1 MVAVSLKK
9 FFQAEDGIRDAQES
23 RGLGDVYKRQPIIL
37 IVVLLTAACGHDPGG
52 KDKIAVIDWDKAFSA
67 HPKQTVLKQGEAE
80 LQKLLRYR
88 EEQAEIAKTQIA
100 GLTRLQQLKQN
111 SKANFLDAGFQTQMY
126 AAEAK
131 ERKKLLDAY
140 DAAVKEADAALAEQE
155 KELEDAYQLK
165 ILNLRLRLEAIKMRP
180 AEREVVQNELNQ
192 VQSEREQQRQQ
203 ILAAKN
209 KIIGAKMEPLVVETQ
224 ARLKQHAEQL
234 QQEMQGDMSGV
245 LSKDQ
250 SDLAKVPEALTKAMA
265 AIDKQADKLQESN
278 EKLRAGIRNDIESN
292 VIKLAHERQY
302 TIVFH
307 SVKVNI
313 KADDITD
320 DVVKALQN
328 MK

>member
-1 MVAVSLKK
+1 MRWLT
-9 FFQAEDGIRDAQES
+9 
-23 RGLGDVYKRQPIIL
+23 PIIL

-88 EEQAEIAKTQIA
+88 DEQAEIAKTQIA

-140 DAAVKEADAALAEQE
+140 DSAVKEADAALAEQE

-180 AEREVVQNELNQ
+180 AEREVVQNELNK
-192 VQSEREQQRQQ
+192 VQSEREQQRQL

-209 KIIGAKMEPLVVETQ
+209 KIIGAKMEPLVAETQ

-234 QQEMQGDMSGV
+234 QQEMQGDMSVV

-250 SDLAKVPEALTKAMA
+250 SDLAKVPEALTTAMA

-278 EKLRAGIRNDIESN
+278 EKLKDSIRNDIESN

-313 KADDITD
+313 KADEITD

>member
-1 MVAVSLKK
+1 MGS
-9 FFQAEDGIRDAQES
+9 EMCIRD
-23 RGLGDVYKRQPIIL
+23 R
-37 IVVLLTAACGHDPGG
+37 GG

>member
-1 MVAVSLKK
+1 MRWLT
-9 FFQAEDGIRDAQES
+9 
-23 RGLGDVYKRQPIIL
+23 PIIL
-37 IVVLLTAACGHDPGG
+37 IVVLLNAACGHDPGG

-111 SKANFLDAGFQTQMY
+111 SKANFMDAGFQTQMY

-165 ILNLRLRLEAIKMRP
+165 ILNFRLRLEAIKMRP

-234 QQEMQGDMSGV
+234 QQEMQGDMSVV

>member
-1 MVAVSLKK
+1 MRWLT
-9 FFQAEDGIRDAQES
+9 
-23 RGLGDVYKRQPIIL
+23 PIIL

-67 HPKQTVLKQGEAE
+67 HPKQTVLKQGESE

-111 SKANFLDAGFQTQMY
+111 SKANFMDAGFQTQMY

-165 ILNLRLRLEAIKMRP
+165 ILNFRLRLEAIKMRP

>member
-1 MVAVSLKK
+1 MRWLT
-9 FFQAEDGIRDAQES
+9 
-23 RGLGDVYKRQPIIL
+23 PIIL

-111 SKANFLDAGFQTQMY
+111 SKANFMDAGFQTQMY

-209 KIIGAKMEPLVVETQ
+209 KIIGTKMEPLVAETQ

-320 DVVKALQN
+320 DVVQALQN

>member
-1 MVAVSLKK
+1 MRWLT
-9 FFQAEDGIRDAQES
+9 
-23 RGLGDVYKRQPIIL
+23 PIIL

-67 HPKQTVLKQGEAE
+67 HPKQTVLKRGEAE

-165 ILNLRLRLEAIKMRP
+165 ILNFRLRLEAIKMRP

-209 KIIGAKMEPLVVETQ
+209 KIIGAKMEPLVAETQ

>member
-1 MVAVSLKK
+1 MRWLT
-9 FFQAEDGIRDAQES
+9 
-23 RGLGDVYKRQPIIL
+23 PIIL

-67 HPKQTVLKQGEAE
+67 HPKQSVLKQGEAE

-203 ILAAKN
+203 ILAEKN
-209 KIIGAKMEPLVVETQ
+209 KIIGAKMEPLVAETQ

>member
-1 MVAVSLKK
+1 MRWLT
-9 FFQAEDGIRDAQES
+9 
-23 RGLGDVYKRQPIIL
+23 PIIL

-111 SKANFLDAGFQTQMY
+111 SKANFMDAGFQTQMY

-209 KIIGAKMEPLVVETQ
+209 KIIGAKMEPLVAETQ

-265 AIDKQADKLQESN
+265 ATDKQADKLQESN

>member
-1 MVAVSLKK
+1 MRWLT
-9 FFQAEDGIRDAQES
+9 
-23 RGLGDVYKRQPIIL
+23 PIIL

-203 ILAAKN
+203 ILAAK
-209 KIIGAKMEPLVVETQ
+209 
-224 ARLKQHAEQL
+224 
-234 QQEMQGDMSGV
+234 
-245 LSKDQ
+245 
-250 SDLAKVPEALTKAMA
+250 
-265 AIDKQADKLQESN
+265 
-278 EKLRAGIRNDIESN
+278 
-292 VIKLAHERQY
+292 IKLLVLKWSLWWLKRRP
-302 TIVFH
+302 
-307 SVKVNI
+307 
-313 KADDITD
+313 D
-320 DVVKALQN
+320 
-328 MK
+328 

>member
-1 MVAVSLKK
+1 MRWLT
-9 FFQAEDGIRDAQES
+9 
-23 RGLGDVYKRQPIIL
+23 PIIL

-111 SKANFLDAGFQTQMY
+111 SKANFMDAGFQTQMY

-165 ILNLRLRLEAIKMRP
+165 ILNFRLRLEAIKMRP

-250 SDLAKVPEALTKAMA
+250 SDLAKVPEALTKALA

>member
-1 MVAVSLKK
+1 MRWLT
-9 FFQAEDGIRDAQES
+9 
-23 RGLGDVYKRQPIIL
+23 PIIL

-67 HPKQTVLKQGEAE
+67 HHKQTVLKQGEAE

-111 SKANFLDAGFQTQMY
+111 SKANFMDAGFQTQMY

-165 ILNLRLRLEAIKMRP
+165 ILNFRLRLEAIKMRP

>member
-1 MVAVSLKK
+1 MRWLT
-9 FFQAEDGIRDAQES
+9 
-23 RGLGDVYKRQPIIL
+23 PIIL

-111 SKANFLDAGFQTQMY
+111 SKANFMDAGFQTQMY

-165 ILNLRLRLEAIKMRP
+165 ILNFILRLEAIKMRP

>member
-1 MVAVSLKK
+1 MRWLT
-9 FFQAEDGIRDAQES
+9 
-23 RGLGDVYKRQPIIL
+23 PIIL

-67 HPKQTVLKQGEAE
+67 HPRQSVLKQGEAE

-203 ILAAKN
+203 ILAEKN
-209 KIIGAKMEPLVVETQ
+209 KIIGAKMEPLVAETQ

>member
-1 MVAVSLKK
+1 MRWLT
-9 FFQAEDGIRDAQES
+9 
-23 RGLGDVYKRQPIIL
+23 PIIL

-111 SKANFLDAGFQTQMY
+111 SKANFMDAGFQTQMY

-165 ILNLRLRLEAIKMRP
+165 ILNFRLRLEAIKMRP
-180 AEREVVQNELNQ
+180 GEREVVQNELNQ

>member
-1 MVAVSLKK
+1 MRWLT
-9 FFQAEDGIRDAQES
+9 
-23 RGLGDVYKRQPIIL
+23 PIIL

-165 ILNLRLRLEAIKMRP
+165 ILNFRLRLEAIKMRP

-209 KIIGAKMEPLVVETQ
+209 KIIGAKMEPLVAETQ

>member
-1 MVAVSLKK
+1 MRWLT
-9 FFQAEDGIRDAQES
+9 
-23 RGLGDVYKRQPIIL
+23 PIIL

-203 ILAAKN
+203 ILAEKN
-209 KIIGAKMEPLVVETQ
+209 KIIGAKMEPLVAETQ

-265 AIDKQADKLQESN
+265 AIDKQVDKLQESN

>member
-1 MVAVSLKK
+1 MRWLT
-9 FFQAEDGIRDAQES
+9 
-23 RGLGDVYKRQPIIL
+23 PIIL

-80 LQKLLRYR
+80 LQKLLRYS

-111 SKANFLDAGFQTQMY
+111 SKANFMDAGFQTQMY

-165 ILNLRLRLEAIKMRP
+165 ILNFRLRLEAIKMRP

>member
-1 MVAVSLKK
+1 MRWLT
-9 FFQAEDGIRDAQES
+9 
-23 RGLGDVYKRQPIIL
+23 PIIL

-88 EEQAEIAKTQIA
+88 DEQAEIAKTQIA

-140 DAAVKEADAALAEQE
+140 DSAVKEADAALAEQE

-180 AEREVVQNELNQ
+180 AEREVVQNELNK
-192 VQSEREQQRQQ
+192 VQSEREQQRQL
-203 ILAAKN
+203 ILAEKN
-209 KIIGAKMEPLVVETQ
+209 KIIGAKMEPLVAETQ

-234 QQEMQGDMSGV
+234 QQEMQGDMSVV

-250 SDLAKVPEALTKAMA
+250 SDLAKVPEALTTAMA

-278 EKLRAGIRNDIESN
+278 EKLKDSIRNDIESN

>member
-1 MVAVSLKK
+1 MRWLT
-9 FFQAEDGIRDAQES
+9 
-23 RGLGDVYKRQPIIL
+23 PIIL

-111 SKANFLDAGFQTQMY
+111 SKANFMDAGFQTQMY

-140 DAAVKEADAALAEQE
+140 DAAVKEADAALAAQE

-165 ILNLRLRLEAIKMRP
+165 ILNFRLRLEAIKMRP

>member
-1 MVAVSLKK
+1 MRWLT
-9 FFQAEDGIRDAQES
+9 
-23 RGLGDVYKRQPIIL
+23 PIIL

-88 EEQAEIAKTQIA
+88 DEQAEIAKTQIA

-140 DAAVKEADAALAEQE
+140 DSAVKEADAALAEQE

-180 AEREVVQNELNQ
+180 AEREVVQNELNK
-192 VQSEREQQRQQ
+192 VQSEREQQRQL

-209 KIIGAKMEPLVVETQ
+209 KIIGAKMEPLVAETQ

-234 QQEMQGDMSGV
+234 QQEMQGDMSVV

-250 SDLAKVPEALTKAMA
+250 SDLAKVPEALTTAMA

-278 EKLRAGIRNDIESN
+278 EKLKDNIRNDIESN

>member
-1 MVAVSLKK
+1 MRWLT
-9 FFQAEDGIRDAQES
+9 
-23 RGLGDVYKRQPIIL
+23 PIIL

-52 KDKIAVIDWDKAFSA
+52 KDKIAVIDWDKAFRA

-111 SKANFLDAGFQTQMY
+111 SKANFMDAGFQTQMY

-165 ILNLRLRLEAIKMRP
+165 ILNFRLRLEAIKMRP

>member
-1 MVAVSLKK
+1 MRWLT
-9 FFQAEDGIRDAQES
+9 
-23 RGLGDVYKRQPIIL
+23 PIIL

-209 KIIGAKMEPLVVETQ
+209 KIIGTKMEPLVAETQ

-278 EKLRAGIRNDIESN
+278 EKLRAGVRNDIESN

>member
-1 MVAVSLKK
+1 MRWLT
-9 FFQAEDGIRDAQES
+9 
-23 RGLGDVYKRQPIIL
+23 PIIL
-37 IVVLLTAACGHDPGG
+37 IVVLLNAACGHDPGG

-111 SKANFLDAGFQTQMY
+111 SKANFMDAGFQTQMY

-165 ILNLRLRLEAIKMRP
+165 ILNFRLRLEAIKMRP

-278 EKLRAGIRNDIESN
+278 ENLRAGIRNDIESN

>member
-1 MVAVSLKK
+1 MRWLT
-9 FFQAEDGIRDAQES
+9 
-23 RGLGDVYKRQPIIL
+23 PIIL

-140 DAAVKEADAALAEQE
+140 DAAIKEADAALAEQE

-165 ILNLRLRLEAIKMRP
+165 ILNFRLRLEAIKMRP

-209 KIIGAKMEPLVVETQ
+209 KIIGTKMEPLVAETQ

-278 EKLRAGIRNDIESN
+278 ERLRAGIRNDIESN

>member
-1 MVAVSLKK
+1 MRWLT
-9 FFQAEDGIRDAQES
+9 
-23 RGLGDVYKRQPIIL
+23 PIIL

-111 SKANFLDAGFQTQMY
+111 SKANFMDAGFQTQMY

-165 ILNLRLRLEAIKMRP
+165 ILNFRLRLEAIKMRP

-234 QQEMQGDMSGV
+234 QQEMRGDMSGV

>member
-1 MVAVSLKK
+1 MRWLT
-9 FFQAEDGIRDAQES
+9 
-23 RGLGDVYKRQPIIL
+23 PIIL

-111 SKANFLDAGFQTQMY
+111 SKANFMDAGFQTQMY

-165 ILNLRLRLEAIKMRP
+165 ILNFRLRLEAIKMRP

-209 KIIGAKMEPLVVETQ
+209 KIIGAKMEPLVAETQ

>member
-1 MVAVSLKK
+1 MRWLT
-9 FFQAEDGIRDAQES
+9 
-23 RGLGDVYKRQPIIL
+23 PIIL

-111 SKANFLDAGFQTQMY
+111 SKANFMDAGFQTQMY

-140 DAAVKEADAALAEQE
+140 DAALKEADAALAEQE

-209 KIIGAKMEPLVVETQ
+209 KIIGTKMEPLVAETQ

-245 LSKDQ
+245 LLKDQ

>member
-1 MVAVSLKK
+1 MRWLT
-9 FFQAEDGIRDAQES
+9 
-23 RGLGDVYKRQPIIL
+23 PIIL

-180 AEREVVQNELNQ
+180 AEREVVQNELNK
-192 VQSEREQQRQQ
+192 VQSEREQQRQL

-209 KIIGAKMEPLVVETQ
+209 KIIGAKMEPLVAETQ

-234 QQEMQGDMSGV
+234 QQEMQGDMSVV

-250 SDLAKVPEALTKAMA
+250 SDLAKVPEALTTAMA

-278 EKLRAGIRNDIESN
+278 EKLKDSIRNDIESN

>member
-1 MVAVSLKK
+1 MRWLT
-9 FFQAEDGIRDAQES
+9 
-23 RGLGDVYKRQPIIL
+23 PIIL

-111 SKANFLDAGFQTQMY
+111 SKANFMDAGFQTQMY

-209 KIIGAKMEPLVVETQ
+209 KIIGTKMEPLVAETQ
-224 ARLKQHAEQL
+224 AKLKQHAEQL

>member
-1 MVAVSLKK
+1 MRWLT
-9 FFQAEDGIRDAQES
+9 
-23 RGLGDVYKRQPIIL
+23 PIIL

-100 GLTRLQQLKQN
+100 GLTRLQQLKQK

-165 ILNLRLRLEAIKMRP
+165 ILNFRLRLEAIKMRP

-209 KIIGAKMEPLVVETQ
+209 KIIGAKMEPLVAETQ

>member
-1 MVAVSLKK
+1 MRWLT
-9 FFQAEDGIRDAQES
+9 
-23 RGLGDVYKRQPIIL
+23 PIIL

-67 HPKQTVLKQGEAE
+67 HPRQSVLKQGEAE

-192 VQSEREQQRQQ
+192 VQSERERQRQQ

-209 KIIGAKMEPLVVETQ
+209 KIIGAKMEPLVAETQ

>member
-1 MVAVSLKK
+1 MRWLT
-9 FFQAEDGIRDAQES
+9 
-23 RGLGDVYKRQPIIL
+23 PIIL

-111 SKANFLDAGFQTQMY
+111 SKANFMDAGFQTQMY

-165 ILNLRLRLEAIKMRP
+165 ILNFRLRLEAIKMRP

-203 ILAAKN
+203 ILAEKN
-209 KIIGAKMEPLVVETQ
+209 KIIGAKMEPLVAETQ

-320 DVVKALQN
+320 DVVKAFYRDDCQ
-328 MK
+328 

>member
-1 MVAVSLKK
+1 MRWLT
-9 FFQAEDGIRDAQES
+9 
-23 RGLGDVYKRQPIIL
+23 PIIL

-111 SKANFLDAGFQTQMY
+111 SKANFMDAGFQTQMY

-209 KIIGAKMEPLVVETQ
+209 KIIGAKMEPLVAETQ

-265 AIDKQADKLQESN
+265 AIDKQADKL
-278 EKLRAGIRNDIESN
+278 RAGIRNDIESN

>member
-1 MVAVSLKK
+1 MRWLT
-9 FFQAEDGIRDAQES
+9 
-23 RGLGDVYKRQPIIL
+23 PIIL
-37 IVVLLTAACGHDPGG
+37 IVVLLNAACGHDPGG

-100 GLTRLQQLKQN
+100 ALTRLQQLKQN
-111 SKANFLDAGFQTQMY
+111 SKANFMDAGFQTQMY

-165 ILNLRLRLEAIKMRP
+165 ILNFRLRLEAIKMRP

>member
-1 MVAVSLKK
+1 MRWLT
-9 FFQAEDGIRDAQES
+9 
-23 RGLGDVYKRQPIIL
+23 PIIL

-165 ILNLRLRLEAIKMRP
+165 MLNFRLRLEAIKMRP

-209 KIIGAKMEPLVVETQ
+209 KIIGTKMEPLVAETQ

>member
-1 MVAVSLKK
+1 MRWLT
-9 FFQAEDGIRDAQES
+9 
-23 RGLGDVYKRQPIIL
+23 PIIL

-111 SKANFLDAGFQTQMY
+111 SKANFMDAGFQTQMY

-203 ILAAKN
+203 ILAEKN
-209 KIIGAKMEPLVVETQ
+209 KIIGTKMEPLVAETQ

>member
-1 MVAVSLKK
+1 MRRLT
-9 FFQAEDGIRDAQES
+9 
-23 RGLGDVYKRQPIIL
+23 PIIL

-165 ILNLRLRLEAIKMRP
+165 ILNFRLRLEAIKMRP

-209 KIIGAKMEPLVVETQ
+209 KIIGTKMEPLVAETQ

>member
-1 MVAVSLKK
+1 MRWLT
-9 FFQAEDGIRDAQES
+9 
-23 RGLGDVYKRQPIIL
+23 PIIL

-209 KIIGAKMEPLVVETQ
+209 KIIGTKMEPLVAETQ

-307 SVKVNI
+307 GVKVNI

>member
-1 MVAVSLKK
+1 MRWLT
-9 FFQAEDGIRDAQES
+9 
-23 RGLGDVYKRQPIIL
+23 PIIL

-131 ERKKLLDAY
+131 ELKKLLDAY

-203 ILAAKN
+203 ILAEKN
-209 KIIGAKMEPLVVETQ
+209 KIIGAKMEPLVAETQ